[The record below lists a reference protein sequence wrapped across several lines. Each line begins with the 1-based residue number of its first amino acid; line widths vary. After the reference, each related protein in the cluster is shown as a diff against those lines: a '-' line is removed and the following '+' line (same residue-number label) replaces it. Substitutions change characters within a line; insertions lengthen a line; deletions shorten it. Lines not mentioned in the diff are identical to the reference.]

1 MIESAEP
8 TQTPSY
14 TRVEAFNS
22 WIIAGFNIGWD
33 LGEGLSLFIPK
44 GLLQPF
50 TKLSPR
56 ASTRSHHKNT
66 ASRSKMSQ
74 YALLT
79 PSIWL
84 AHYVLSPL
92 FGASIAL
99 LALIPGILGG
109 FFFNQKIR
117 NLEYHYAMDVV
128 NQYSGT
134 AVWGA
139 LAMSALLT
147 YAWLSGS
154 FSLPAFTVPSISF
167 YYFATPVLAISPL
180 LATWL
185 LPLTAAYGM
194 MVLLSIGQSVNRIY
208 DITSKF
214 SLYQGKTHQWP
225 YTLRNTVDYE
235 LKNEY
240 LKKEIHA
247 LFENEL
253 EKMATYHD
261 QCHDELRQRL
271 ERDPTLS
278 ELSRKGVL
286 TQYQL
291 MREQKDL
298 LTQLKVTADEPTQQS
313 IIQGR
318 KMKFKQRIHEEVA

>member
-8 TQTPSY
+8 TQTPPY
-14 TRVEAFNS
+14 TRVEAFRS

-56 ASTRSHHKNT
+56 KPTRSHRKNT
-66 ASRSKMSQ
+66 ALQSKTSQ
-74 YALLT
+74 YGLLT
-79 PSIWL
+79 PAIWL

-92 FGASIAL
+92 LGASIAL

-109 FFFNQKIR
+109 VFLNQKIR

-139 LAMSALLT
+139 FAMSALLT
-147 YAWLSGS
+147 YGWFSGS
-154 FSLPAFTVPSISF
+154 FILPAFTLPSISF
-167 YYFATPVLAISPL
+167 YYFATPALAISPL

-185 LPLTAAYGM
+185 LPLAVAYGM
-194 MVLLSIGQSVNRIY
+194 MVLISVGQSLNRVY

-214 SLYQGKTHQWP
+214 SVYQGKTHRWP
-225 YTLRNTVDYE
+225 YMLRSTVDHA

-240 LKKEIHA
+240 LKKEIHT
-247 LFENEL
+247 LFKNEL
-253 EKMATYHD
+253 EKMAMYHD
-261 QCHDELRQRL
+261 KCHDELRQRL

-278 ELSRKGVL
+278 ELAGKGVL

-298 LTQLKVTADEPTQQS
+298 LTQLKVTADQPTQQS

-318 KMKFKQRIHEEVA
+318 KMKFKQRIHEEVT

>member
-1 MIESAEP
+1 MIKSAEP
-8 TQTPSY
+8 TQTPPY

-56 ASTRSHHKNT
+56 ASTRSHRENIAT
-66 ASRSKMSQ
+66 RLKMNQ
-74 YALLT
+74 HGLLT
-79 PSIWL
+79 PAIWL

-92 FGASIAL
+92 LGAGIAL
-99 LALIPGILGG
+99 LALMPGILGG
-109 FFFNQKIR
+109 LFFNQKIR

-154 FSLPAFTVPSISF
+154 FSLPGFTVPSISF
-167 YYFATPVLAISPL
+167 YYFATPALAISPL

-185 LPLTAAYGM
+185 LPLAAAYGM

-208 DITSKF
+208 DITTKF
-214 SLYQGKTHQWP
+214 SVYQGKTHQWP
-225 YTLRNTVDYE
+225 YTLRSTVDYE

-240 LKKEIHA
+240 LKQEIHT
-247 LFENEL
+247 LFQNEL

-261 QCHDELRQRL
+261 KCHDELRQKL

-278 ELSRKGVL
+278 ELSQKGVL

-298 LTQLKVTADEPTQQS
+298 LTQLKVAFDKPTQQS
-313 IIQGR
+313 IMQGR
-318 KMKFKQRIHEEVA
+318 KMKFNKRIHEEVT